1 MKRNIL
7 LVMAAVTAMT
17 LLTACGNPSTPEKSQ
32 APSEADSQMS
42 QEDSVSEV
50 PLEESEPAGSGE
62 RVVFEVW
69 SEYPGD
75 TAILERMVDKFNAAY
90 QEKGYEAKLNLYTGA
105 ERSTLVAA
113 AVETDTLPAL
123 MFTGWF
129 TSTDYVHQGL
139 VADVSDIVEPVRDD
153 LYPFAYE
160 ETQIGGRSYMLPLY
174 QAYFGLMYNA
184 DIFRE
189 AGLEKYVP
197 EEKDGVT
204 EWTLDAY
211 EEEILPK
218 LAEYFTGTEKYPMSV
233 FAADNQA
240 DTWTLNWLTMLGGKM
255 WDDGYSV
262 AGDDANTVAA
272 LEKLVDWSRKGYTN
286 SNVVTKSGTEVN
298 GEFENQMSAITFC
311 QYTTYTSDMDKMAKG
326 EIQPFDLRFATI
338 PQRADGKDSSVM
350 ASYVCGA
357 LLMNNGKEDQMEGGR
372 EFLRWLLE
380 EKESLNEYSAY
391 SQPVFTS
398 VEQSTLADHPMYTAL
413 KEIEPA
419 LWSFTGNVPGYVS
432 TRGLLFPELQ
442 AAFSGEKTAEE
453 ALKDYQTGANE
464 VIQEYR
470 ENSLVLN

>member
-1 MKRNIL
+1 MKRMIL
-7 LVMAAVTAMT
+7 LVMTAVLAMMM
-17 LLTACGNPSTPEKSQ
+17 LTACGNASSPDASQ
-32 APSEADSQMS
+32 ASSEDASQPPSEDNDKETSEADPGTAS
-42 QEDSVSEV
+42 
-50 PLEESEPAGSGE
+50 SGE
-62 RVVFEVW
+62 TVVFEVW

-75 TAILERMVDKFNAAY
+75 TAILERMVDKFNDAY
-90 QEKGYEAKLNLYTGA
+90 QGKGYEAKLNLYTGA

-129 TSTDYVHQGL
+129 TSTDYIHQGL

-153 LYPFAYE
+153 LYPFAFE
-160 ETQIGGRSYMLPLY
+160 ETQINGKSYMLPLY

-184 DIFRE
+184 DIFKD
-189 AGLEKYVP
+189 AGLGEYVP

-218 LAEYFTGTEKYPMSV
+218 LAEYFEGTEKYPMSV

-240 DTWTLNWLTMLGGKM
+240 DTWTLNWLTMLGGRM

-262 AGDDANTVAA
+262 AGEDANTVAA

-298 GEFENQMSAITFC
+298 GEFENQMSAVTFC
-311 QYTTYTSDMDKMAKG
+311 QYTTYTSDMDKMEKG
-326 EIQPFDLRFATI
+326 EIQPFDLRFGTI
-338 PQRADGKDSSVM
+338 PQKADGKDSSVM

-398 VEQSTLADHPMYTAL
+398 VEQATSADHPMYAAL

-442 AAFSGEKTAEE
+442 AAFSGEKTAAE
-453 ALKDYQTGANE
+453 ALMDYQTGANE
-464 VIQEYR
+464 VIREYR